1 MSGRGQQA
9 AVASSQQ
16 QRQGRQ
22 RRQARSIPS
31 EQAASGRQAEAEGRP
46 WWIDLLIDRF
56 DAKIEASEARLRGE
70 LHAIESRLVRWILG
84 AGGLLFFALRLW
96 PPGG

>member
-9 AVASSQQ
+9 AVA
-16 QRQGRQ
+16 RQQ
-22 RRQARSIPS
+22 RRQARPVPS
-31 EQAASGRQAEAEGRP
+31 EQAASGRQAASEPEARP

-56 DAKIEASEARLRGE
+56 DAKLEAEIKASEL
-70 LHAIESRLVRWILG
+70 RLVKWVVGTVI
-84 AGGLLFFALRLW
+84 ALFAALQIW